1 MKKTKEMEQYEKE
14 TGKSAIW
21 QGKITDGFKRWKKGE
36 KISNTEKER
45 ISVYLT
51 IENKKKWQNFAQTNN
66 ISTISKLIREGVNY
80 YIKEK
85 SKPFSKIFE
94 SIDADTNISISHEFK
109 ERLTTI
115 KGYLQLIIE
124 ENKDKLSED
133 AISLL
138 NNVLEESKQLE
149 IKIIN
154 KLDKVKSIAEKYDV
168 LVIEDDMS
176 TVKLLERYFTKKG
189 YSVKG
194 ALTGSKGVEELKFN
208 IPKLILLDI
217 ILPDISGF
225 DICKILKS
233 DETFKDIII
242 YYLTAIPD
250 VEVEK
255 RLEETQADGYIL
267 KPFNLDDLDFL
278 KEFL

>member
-1 MKKTKEMEQYEKE
+1 MEQYENEK
-14 TGKSAIW
+14 GKSAIW

-45 ISVYLT
+45 ISVYLS

-80 YIKEK
+80 YIEEK

-94 SIDADTNISISHEFK
+94 DIDANANISISHEFK

-124 ENKDKLSED
+124 ENKDKLDEE

-154 KLDKVKSIAEKYDV
+154 KLDKVKSITEDYDI

-176 TVKLLERYFTKKG
+176 TVKLLERYFIKKG
-189 YSVKG
+189 YSIKG
-194 ALTGSKGVEELKFN
+194 ALTGSKGVEELKYN

-233 DETFKDIII
+233 DEAFKDTVI

-250 VEVEK
+250 SEVEK
-255 RLEETQADGYIL
+255 RLEETKADGYIL
-267 KPFNLDDLDFL
+267 KPFNLDDLEFL
-278 KEFL
+278 KDYL